1 MKVGI
6 RRMVRLNVEVP
17 VNDYIKM
24 VLLLLNGDYQNLK
37 EIIWE
42 GLKRVF
48 KDYSDEFFEK
58 LKEENEDIINNI
70 LSNVKIVER
79 KAVRRWIV
87 KE

>member
-1 MKVGI
+1 
-6 RRMVRLNVEVP
+6 MVRLNVEVP
-17 VNDYIKM
+17 VNDYIKL

>member
-1 MKVGI
+1 
-6 RRMVRLNVEVP
+6 MVRLNVEVP